1 VSVPWRE
8 RFLEQGPVNEIL
20 PGTVPRVVIEAG
32 STELW
37 QAFAGPSGAV
47 IGVDRFGACG
57 PGPEVM
63 TRLGLS
69 AEGVRKAAHDVIA
82 RATVSRTAVPRG
94 VSAATSAPR
103 RPGQ

>member
-1 VSVPWRE
+1 MTTTRAAADP
-8 RFLEQGPVNEIL
+8 
-20 PGTVPRVVIEAG
+20 
-32 STELW
+32 
-37 QAFAGPSGAV
+37 GAV

-63 TRLGLS
+63 ARLGLS
-69 AEGVRKAAHDVIA
+69 AERVRETAREVVAGAA
-82 RATVSRTAVPRG
+82 VSRDAVLRG